1 MSVTRLIR
9 VQRKGLKGK
18 KDVKGKE
25 RVILFREKRAVQ
37 AESGCP
43 ARSGLQPGPRA
54 GAVAVLACLLAWLAA
69 LSVRGSARRRR
80 RRTEM
85 RGG

>member
-18 KDVKGKE
+18 KESVKGKE

-54 GAVAVLACLLAWLAA
+54 GAVAVLALYLA
-69 LSVRGSARRRR
+69 
-80 RRTEM
+80 
-85 RGG
+85 GGPCA